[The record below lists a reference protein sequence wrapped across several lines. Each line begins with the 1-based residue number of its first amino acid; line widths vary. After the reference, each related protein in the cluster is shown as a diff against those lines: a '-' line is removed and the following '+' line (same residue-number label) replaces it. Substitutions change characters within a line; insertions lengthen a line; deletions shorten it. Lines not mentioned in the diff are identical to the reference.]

1 MIGLRSPPENTGA
14 GLLKGGGVSRSWR
27 SYSAGHGEGHAGT
40 GLAMG
45 FRHKGCSEWGRPCL
59 AGPRGVH
66 ALASQRP
73 ETFLMIPSSCL

>member
-40 GLAMG
+40 GLAG
-45 FRHKGCSEWGRPCL
+45 D
-59 AGPRGVH
+59 GV
-66 ALASQRP
+66 
-73 ETFLMIPSSCL
+73 